1 MDIRETFKEIKAAME
16 ESPAAGAAK
25 VQELLEK
32 QDNIPLNIGVTGETG
47 AGKSTFINA
56 FRGLKNT
63 DEGAAPVDCT
73 ETTMEVQ
80 QYPHPNYPN
89 VILWDMPGIGSMTF
103 QANEY
108 LKKVNFEIFDFFV
121 IISADRFREH
131 DMKLA
136 LEIQKMN
143 KKFYFVRSKID
154 HSLRDAR
161 DDEKDFNKQRTLS
174 KIRENCVQNLQKL
187 GFQAPQVFLVSSRR
201 LHLHDFS
208 LLHETLERELPAHK
222 RDALLHA
229 MPIVNAEILKKKED
243 AFHSK
248 IKWWATL
255 SGSVG
260 LIPVPGVSM
269 AVDIGLLVG
278 VVKKYQVGL
287 RLDKKSLENLSHTT
301 GVPLSELQAVMKS
314 PLGGQKITGPLLV
327 RLLSM
332 GAVQVTLIAVEE
344 GLRFLPVIGF
354 LGAIVSFVST
364 YQALKFFLNMLAED
378 AQNVFRRALGL
389 NTSV

>member
-1 MDIRETFKEIKAAME
+1 MERKEEKPAGFQAHHGHPRNIQRDQSCNGGKSCCRSCKGPRASRKA
-16 ESPAAGAAK
+16 
-25 VQELLEK
+25 
-32 QDNIPLNIGVTGETG
+32 DNIPLNIGVTGETG

-89 VILWDMPGIGSMTF
+89 VILWDMPGLGSMTF

-161 DDEKDFNKQRTLS
+161 DDEKDFNKQRT
-174 KIRENCVQNLQKL
+174 
-187 GFQAPQVFLVSSRR
+187 
-201 LHLHDFS
+201 
-208 LLHETLERELPAHK
+208 
-222 RDALLHA
+222 
-229 MPIVNAEILKKKED
+229 
-243 AFHSK
+243 
-248 IKWWATL
+248 
-255 SGSVG
+255 
-260 LIPVPGVSM
+260 
-269 AVDIGLLVG
+269 
-278 VVKKYQVGL
+278 
-287 RLDKKSLENLSHTT
+287 
-301 GVPLSELQAVMKS
+301 SE
-314 PLGGQKITGPLLV
+314 
-327 RLLSM
+327 
-332 GAVQVTLIAVEE
+332 
-344 GLRFLPVIGF
+344 
-354 LGAIVSFVST
+354 
-364 YQALKFFLNMLAED
+364 
-378 AQNVFRRALGL
+378 
-389 NTSV
+389 